1 MTKDSR
7 NTAEKRIQAAE
18 DDFADGWTGDTR
30 QGAKAACGLIWG
42 A

>member
-7 NTAEKRIQAAE
+7 NKAQKRIQAAG
-18 DDFADGWTGDTR
+18 DDFADGRIGDTR
-30 QGAKAACGLIWG
+30 RGAKDACGLIWG